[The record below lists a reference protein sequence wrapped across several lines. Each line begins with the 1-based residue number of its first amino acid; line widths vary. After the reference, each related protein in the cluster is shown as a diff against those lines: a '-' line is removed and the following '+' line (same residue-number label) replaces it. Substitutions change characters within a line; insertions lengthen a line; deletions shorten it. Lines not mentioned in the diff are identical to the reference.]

1 MAPESQG
8 QVIRTTMTALQTNT
22 GSLSANGL
30 STDGAAQYRKIANPH
45 ADVHPGDRPQIFILH
60 FGNKMF
66 GWKWGGPILS
76 NLL

>member
-45 ADVHPGDRPQIFILH
+45 ADVHPGDRPQICTHVTSL
-60 FGNKMF
+60 
-66 GWKWGGPILS
+66 LS
-76 NLL
+76 SLFPTL